1 MNLSK
6 PLLLGLGALVG
17 GNIVGA
23 MARGSATA
31 QPSVPQGGG
40 AGGASSEGGLVG
52 GLGGLLEKLQ
62 SAGHGE
68 TVKSWLGPGQN
79 QPIQPGQLQSALG
92 QKTVSEAAQQAGMT
106 DQDFLSQLAQALP
119 QFVDKLTPNGRIPS
133 LQDIAATL
141 SQR

>member
-1 MNLSK
+1 MDLSK
-6 PLLLGLGALVG
+6 GLMLGLGALLVG
-17 GNIVGA
+17 KMLTGG
-23 MARGSATA
+23 RTA
-31 QPSVPQGGG
+31 PAGGG
-40 AGGASSEGGLVG
+40 ASTTAPSNGGLAG
-52 GLGGLLEKLQ
+52 GLGGLLDKLQ

-79 QPIQPGQLQSALG
+79 QAIQPGQLQSALG

-106 DQDFLSQLAQALP
+106 DQDFLAQLAQALP

-133 LQDIAATL
+133 LQEITTAL